1 MPLSCVSSF
10 PLVCL
15 FIHSC
20 AGQALTLFRF
30 EKLMTCTP
38 GRSADAFNTS
48 FHVKMGNPFIFATV
62 LRSSFLHKRF
72 IKWCVAYWSGASQ
85 VAQLYRGQCRRWW
98 LDLWVRMIP
107 RRRKWQLIPV
117 FLPGKFREQRSL
129 AGYSSQGC
137 RVRHDWAT
145 EKQRANFEY
154 ASSSPAPLIKIYI
167 YKPKLGENSFH
178 NIYKTLVFT
187 MLLKELWTWKQPC
200 FLTLSPHSV
209 AENLFYTRLED
220 FRRSTKYCLW
230 VSQL

>member
-85 VAQLYRGQCRRWW
+85 VAQLYRGR
-98 LDLWVRMIP
+98 L
-107 RRRKWQLIPV
+107 PV
-117 FLPGKFREQRSL
+117 QEMMARSL
-129 AGYSSQGC
+129 GPDDPQEKEMATYSSILA
-137 RVRHDWAT
+137 WKIPWT
-145 EKQRANFEY
+145 EEPGRLQ
-154 ASSSPAPLIKIYI
+154 
-167 YKPKLGENSFH
+167 
-178 NIYKTLVFT
+178 FT
-187 MLLKELWTWKQPC
+187 GLQ
-200 FLTLSPHSV
+200 SQ
-209 AENLFYTRLED
+209 TRLSDWEAA
-220 FRRSTKYCLW
+220 C
-230 VSQL
+230 